1 MAFGGVQGKHP
12 EPAPVTLPQF
22 ACLDKPAPDNLK
34 EVARRFIELRT
45 IRAGADA
52 WQTITKAESFEAWKS
67 IGKALQVGRDHA
79 LRVTMANAPMGQRY
93 SKAFSAWIKR
103 HHFDTMP
110 KSTRSVAIELNENI
124 AAITAWRATLSEKA
138 QRRLVHPLSNVARW
152 KKTTAVDKSSRIDV
166 VEQATA
172 TLNKF
177 LSLMESLP
185 PDQAAPL
192 WQSIQ
197 ARAAIHLTAS

>member
-1 MAFGGVQGKHP
+1 MAFDSVQGKHP
-12 EPAPVTLPQF
+12 EPAPVTLPHF
-22 ACLDKPAPDNLK
+22 ACLDKPPPQDDIK
-34 EVARRFIELRT
+34 EAAKRFIEQRT

-52 WQTITKAESFEAWKS
+52 WLTITKAESFEAWKS

-93 SKAFSAWIKR
+93 SKAFSAWVKQ
-103 HHFDTMP
+103 HHFEQMP

-124 AAITAWRATLSEKA
+124 AAITAWRATLSEKQ

-152 KKTTAVDKSSRIDV
+152 KRATTARKSPDIA
-166 VEQATA
+166 EQATA
-172 TLNKF
+172 AWQRCAALI
-177 LSLMESLP
+177 EALP

-192 WQSIQ
+192 WRNVQ
-197 ARAAIHLTAS
+197 AQAAAHLTAG